1 MTAKPD
7 EPRPDANTRP
17 CADCGHVWFA
27 GERKHVYVDSST
39 GDDDEVICVL
49 CQRVR
54 ERPARNADW

>member
-1 MTAKPD
+1 MTAPSEESQPHPD
-7 EPRPDANTRP
+7 NRP

-39 GDDDEVICVL
+39 GGDGEVICVL

-54 ERPARNADW
+54 ERPRPEPDW